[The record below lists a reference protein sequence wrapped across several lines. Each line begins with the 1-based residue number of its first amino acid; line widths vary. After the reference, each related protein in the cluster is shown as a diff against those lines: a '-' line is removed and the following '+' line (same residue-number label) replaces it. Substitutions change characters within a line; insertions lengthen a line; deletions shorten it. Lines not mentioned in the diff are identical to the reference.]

1 MRIRPSERDSQLHVK
16 AWMSQPRHHVEPTAL
31 ADEAFRLMHEHHVRH
46 LLVMN
51 GPRIVGVVTDRDLR
65 QPPAAQR
72 PRALEDLYVVGRKVA
87 VMNVMTTRLVTV
99 EEDDSTAYA
108 ARLMI
113 DNGVGCLPVMR
124 ESEVVGILTRTDLMR
139 ALAYAV
145 DPETTWDWD
154 SERRP
159 QA

>member
-1 MRIRPSERDSQLHVK
+1 MRINPSERELQLRVK
-16 AWMSQPRHHVEPTAL
+16 AWMSPPRHHVAPTAL
-31 ADEAFRLMHEHHVRH
+31 AVEAIRLMHEHRVRH

-65 QPPAAQR
+65 QPRPAR
-72 PRALEDLYVVGRKVA
+72 HPYTLDELYVIGGDVA

-113 DNGVGCLPVMR
+113 DNSVGCLPVMR
-124 ESEVVGILTRTDLMR
+124 DGDVIGILTRTDLMR
-139 ALAYAV
+139 SLSDAV

-154 SERRP
+154 SERRA